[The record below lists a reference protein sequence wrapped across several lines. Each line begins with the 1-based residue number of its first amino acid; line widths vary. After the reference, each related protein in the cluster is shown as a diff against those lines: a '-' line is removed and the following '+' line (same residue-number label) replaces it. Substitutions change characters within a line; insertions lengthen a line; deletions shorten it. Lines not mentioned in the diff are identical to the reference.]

1 MSEKK
6 EIQTVES
13 EETKQYIGINE
24 VESISEGTQKGYVDV
39 LFKDETIHIF
49 FQEIFDKLVTNEPI
63 EDKDL
68 NEKKKSVFFEYMDKT
83 VQETELLLTKTPEEA
98 KVVQHRIAGWLL
110 TLLTGMDADGMLV
123 SYLFQSWGVHVEAKM
138 KEIMTPFRDTY
149 GAILDQ
155 AMTEKFGY
163 STNQIPFN
171 IIYNISKEYGSNMNK
186 S

>member
-1 MSEKK
+1 MFRQKVSSEKCFTRARA
-6 EIQTVES
+6 EGGHIQKPEKRNQKR
-13 EETKQYIGINE
+13 ETLQRDSSK
-24 VESISEGTQKGYVDV
+24 V
-39 LFKDETIHIF
+39 LF
-49 FQEIFDKLVTNEPI
+49 
-63 EDKDL
+63 
-68 NEKKKSVFFEYMDKT
+68 KT
-83 VQETELLLTKTPEEA
+83 VQETELLLTKTPEEENLTRH
-98 KVVQHRIAGWLL
+98 KIAGWLL
-110 TLLTGMDADGMLV
+110 SLLTGMDADGILV

>member
-83 VQETELLLTKTPEEA
+83 VQETELLLTKTPEEENLTRH
-98 KVVQHRIAGWLL
+98 KIAG
-110 TLLTGMDADGMLV
+110 
-123 SYLFQSWGVHVEAKM
+123 
-138 KEIMTPFRDTY
+138 
-149 GAILDQ
+149 
-155 AMTEKFGY
+155 
-163 STNQIPFN
+163 
-171 IIYNISKEYGSNMNK
+171 
-186 S
+186 